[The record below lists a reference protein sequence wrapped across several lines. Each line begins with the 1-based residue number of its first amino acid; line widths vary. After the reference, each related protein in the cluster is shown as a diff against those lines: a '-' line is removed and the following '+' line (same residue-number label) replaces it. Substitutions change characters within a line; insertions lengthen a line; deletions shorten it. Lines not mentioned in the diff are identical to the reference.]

1 MESQAV
7 DVARRAIEVAIMI
20 ALPLLWAALVVGL
33 LVSIMQAVTQ
43 VNEMTLT
50 FVPKLFVVGL
60 VVMMLVPWILTVLTE
75 FSAEVFAMLGDA
87 PRSGLGG

>member
-7 DVARRAIEVAIMI
+7 DIARRAIEVAIMI
-20 ALPLLWAALVVGL
+20 SLPLLGSALVVGL

-50 FVPKLFVVGL
+50 FVPKLFVIGL

-75 FSAEVFAMLGDA
+75 FSAEVFTMLGDA